1 MQRSDYH
8 DEWKCS
14 NCGTKSFTSKKWC
27 RNRECQKYRSPD
39 DEVTLAWNWRSE
51 GSTSGWIDNTGGP
64 GSTGSTPDAESTPVP
79 STQQVTSARETAA
92 SADKLLRAARTYA
105 EQAKKAL
112 RELEAEELERSEPD
126 NTDVG
131 NSISLLVGR
140 VADLRIQ
147 RLDNLRQNVQQAFEQ
162 TAASTGPIREDASSL
177 TTLSLPM
184 TMPPPVADAD
194 VNIES
199 LPLVRGGHELGERS
213 DARSR
218 TPTLRRPTTSR
229 TITMEAALNDS
240 NPALPHS

>member
-1 MQRSDYH
+1 VQLL
-8 DEWKCS
+8 CS
-14 NCGTKSFTSKKWC
+14 EATITTNGNAWC
-27 RNRECQKYRSPD
+27 RNRECQKYRSPE

-126 NTDVG
+126 NTDAG
-131 NSISLLVGR
+131 NSITLLVGL

-218 TPTLRRPTTSR
+218 TPTMRRPTTSR
-229 TITMEAALNDS
+229 TIE
-240 NPALPHS
+240 P